1 MVDSTT
7 RGGGRI
13 TVDERAEGSG
23 DALQTVMGEVGDLA
37 VEGSIADFDLATLL
51 TQVPAPITALNL
63 DARRAA
69 FHRQLAAVLIELE
82 ATLLGVRAAAFAY
95 RQAEKGISEVF
106 GGLLDALGWAA
117 GRALAMSLPVL
128 IPVALVIGGQVIA
141 VAKILDAT
149 GLDDLIVR
157 HWGIDLGK
165 TKAQA
170 KEALIKL
177 VFENSDASG
186 AVIEHVL
193 PGIVVGFMGL
203 PPGALDSK
211 GGHAFWPHDS
221 QSMTIWVLAGAN
233 LFGLLLPSDVEVWR
247 AKGLTPPHTEPPRDV
262 EDLYIREANC
272 HLGADSGQVRI
283 EEIVGPDGTV
293 RYIVY
298 VPATTDWSPKS
309 GDNTT
314 DLTTNVQG
322 MAGNDTVMREM
333 VRQAIADAGIGR
345 RAEVM
350 LVGYSQGGITAGSL
364 AADPA
369 FLGDV
374 NVTALMTVG
383 APVSDFPSTPTSTY
397 SPSNTN
403 RTLYPTST
411 EARIRQLTT
420 GRRSP
425 STTTPTNCAR
435 PPAWRTRPMPNSMR
449 CSPRRCRAL
458 VHGLRGLD
466 RAAAAG
472 GTSESQPLHR
482 EEFGVLHRRSQ
493 TDPRLS
499 GQTPA
504 HLSSPTSCT
513 GRPGS
518 EAPLPALLKTISSG
532 GALRRSAAFGSALK
546 TGSSARGR
554 A

>member
-211 GGHAFWPHDS
+211 TGHAFWPHDS

-233 LFGLLLPSDVEVWR
+233 RFGLLLPSDVEVWR

-383 APVSDFPSTPTSTY
+383 APVSDFPIDSSIDVLSIEHEQDLVPDLDGGENPAADNWSTITVDYDPDELRKAPGLANKTDAELDEMFASAGAAHSSTAY
-397 SPSNTN
+397 
-403 RTLYPTST
+403 
-411 EARIRQLTT
+411 
-420 GRRSP
+420 
-425 STTTPTNCAR
+425 
-435 PPAWRTRPMPNSMR
+435 
-449 CSPRRCRAL
+449 
-458 VHGLRGLD
+458 
-466 RAAAAG
+466 AA
-472 GTSESQPLHR
+472 SI
-482 EEFGVLHRRSQ
+482 
-493 TDPRLS
+493 
-499 GQTPA
+499 
-504 HLSSPTSCT
+504 
-513 GRPGS
+513 
-518 EAPLPALLKTISSG
+518 ALLLRAGHPSLNRFTAKNSG
-532 GALRRSAAFGSALK
+532 FFTGDLKQTRDYQGKRRR
-546 TGSSARGR
+546 T
-554 A
+554 